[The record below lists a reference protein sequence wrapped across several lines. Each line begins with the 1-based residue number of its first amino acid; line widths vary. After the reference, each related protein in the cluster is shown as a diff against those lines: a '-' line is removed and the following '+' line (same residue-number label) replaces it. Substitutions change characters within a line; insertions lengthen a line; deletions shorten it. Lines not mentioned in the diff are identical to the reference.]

1 MIRNERA
8 NATIQTLFLTLQ
20 LSSLR
25 LLLSFST
32 RKPQYV
38 HGLSC
43 YSFKLPYRTVPSKP
57 PTIPY
62 GIVACT
68 FSDLSRNSC
77 IQNELSTRGTGSLTY
92 DTPGNAWVYERRTE
106 THILLRTK
114 MCDFPRSYFRARNIL
129 GHPGADSG
137 GEGKSKRA
145 EKCATKKSKE
155 RREEPLGTMSYQT
168 RSKRSPPFCLVI
180 GQKNTK
186 VFWHLSEVRTAATV
200 WNWSGKTL
208 YQGAL
213 LVALYFS
220 SCNIFPTV

>member
-155 RREEPLGTMSYQT
+155 RRPFFTFLRAASFRLFRLSLVPTICPWVFEDEVKLAQT
-168 RSKRSPPFCLVI
+168 TQLHRLF
-180 GQKNTK
+180 
-186 VFWHLSEVRTAATV
+186 
-200 WNWSGKTL
+200 
-208 YQGAL
+208 
-213 LVALYFS
+213 
-220 SCNIFPTV
+220 